1 MLRVEH
7 LTKSFG
13 GVKATRDV
21 SIDFPAGSLTA
32 IIGPNGAGK
41 TTFFN
46 LISGHIR
53 PDGGK
58 VIFDGRDIVGLSS
71 LQTVRRGIGRAFQVA
86 SLFPSLTVREAM
98 AAAVTS
104 HRGGSWNIL
113 ARFPAAHLRNR
124 VDEILELMDLAP
136 KHNVLSRNLS
146 HGDQKLLD
154 IALALATEPKVLL
167 LDEPTAGMGP
177 DERWRMIG
185 KVHRLWEAKRMT
197 VLFIEHDMDIVFK
210 IAQTIHVL
218 KYGAVLAQGTPDEI
232 RRNPDVID
240 AYLGTDHRLAEAVA
254 EGQLGHQPGHQPGI
268 PA

>member
-1 MLRVEH
+1 MLRVEN
-7 LTKSFG
+7 LKKSFG
-13 GVKATRDV
+13 GVQATRDV
-21 SIDFPAGSLTA
+21 SIDFPTGSLTA

-53 PDGGK
+53 PDSGR
-58 VIFDGRDIVGLSS
+58 VLFDDVDLVGLSS

-86 SLFPSLTVREAM
+86 SLFPSLTVREAL

-104 HRGGSWNIL
+104 HRRGSWRVL
-113 ARFPAAHLRNR
+113 ARFPQAGLGTR
-124 VDEILELMDLAP
+124 VEELMDLMDLTPQAEI
-136 KHNVLSRNLS
+136 LSSNLS

-154 IALALATEPKVLL
+154 IALALAMEPKVLL

-197 VLFIEHDMDIVFK
+197 VIFIEHDMDIVFK
-210 IAQTIHVL
+210 IAQTVHVL

-240 AYLGTDHRLAEAVA
+240 AYLGTDHHLSQTVGAA
-254 EGQLGHQPGHQPGI
+254 
-268 PA
+268 